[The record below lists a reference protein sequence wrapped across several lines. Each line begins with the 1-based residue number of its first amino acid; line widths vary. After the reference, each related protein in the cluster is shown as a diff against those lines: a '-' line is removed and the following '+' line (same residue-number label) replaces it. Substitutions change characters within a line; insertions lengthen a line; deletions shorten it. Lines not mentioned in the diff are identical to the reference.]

1 MQIGYQGTMGGAND
15 VKHNNTN
22 RNLRCISKFLEK
34 KSHTNI
40 ILATIPHRYNLEQ
53 IKSMSEE

>member
-1 MQIGYQGTMGGAND
+1 MQIGYEGMMDGAND

-22 RNLRCISKFLEK
+22 RNLRCISKFLEN

-40 ILATIPHRYNLEQ
+40 IATIPHRYNLEQ
-53 IKSMSEE
+53 TKSISKG

>member
-1 MQIGYQGTMGGAND
+1 MQVGYQEMVVGAND

-22 RNLRCISKFLEK
+22 RNLKCISKFLEK

-40 ILATIPHRYNLEQ
+40 ILAIIPHRYDLEQ
-53 IKSMSEE
+53 TKSMGKE